1 MTYPILPAAHRTV
14 PHFSVIVPIF
24 NAAKR
29 LEATVASVLAQSDG
43 DFELLLID
51 DGSTDNSLSMMLQLS
66 ERDERIHVVS
76 HDNAGVAATRNLGIE
91 LSRGPYIAFCDADDL
106 WGKDKLAKHR
116 ELHATMPECSASYA
130 RIAFIDPDAA
140 DNGAAKTYSTVKP
153 GRLSVEDLL
162 GENPVCTTSN
172 LVVKRAVFDEVGCFR
187 EGMHFAED
195 QQWLVRAAHL
205 GQAIV
210 SINAV
215 LVDYRLSEDGLSVN
229 LEQMY
234 RGWREFVSD
243 YQAPAEARS
252 AEALY
257 CRYLARRALRSGARP
272 RQALQFALRGLALD
286 ARSFLG
292 DARRGGLTLL
302 AVVLSPLMPRPLRLR
317 LFA

>member
-1 MTYPILPAAHRTV
+1 MTSPDLPMARPNP
-14 PHFSVIVPIF
+14 PHFSVIVPVF
-24 NAAKR
+24 NAAKQ
-29 LEATVASVLAQSDG
+29 LEATVASILTQSDG

-51 DGSTDNSLSMMLQLS
+51 DGSTDNSLTLMLRLS

-91 LSRGPYIAFCDADDL
+91 LSRGMLIAFCDADDL
-106 WGKDKLAKHR
+106 WHRQKLAKHR
-116 ELHATMPECSASYA
+116 ELHAQQPDCAASYA
-130 RIAFIDPDAA
+130 RIAFIDPDAT
-140 DNGAAKTYSTVKP
+140 DDGAAKTQSTIKP
-153 GRLSVEDLL
+153 GHLSVEDLL

-172 LVVKRAVFDEVGCFR
+172 LVVKRAIFNEVGNFR

-210 SINAV
+210 SIDAV
-215 LVDYRLSEDGLSVN
+215 LVDYRLSADGLSVN

-234 RGWREFVSD
+234 RGWRDFVSD

-272 RQALQFALRGLALD
+272 RQAIRFAARGLALD
-286 ARSFLG
+286 ARAFLG
-292 DARRGGLTLL
+292 DARRGGFTLL
-302 AVVLSPLMPRPLRLR
+302 AVALSPFLPRPMRLR